1 MKTACSFLVLVP
13 LAFIGGCVP
22 NATIYFRPTVE
33 IASTHEKSHCV
44 PTEKFVHFTVEAG
57 GSTLKV
63 KGQADSY
70 SRSYAEG
77 TEGQYVIVGNWKEIR
92 LKSNDF
98 VLRTP
103 GSTESIKPNKT
114 YGDASSYDGYSMFNL
129 GAVFPKQT
137 SDSFHVRFPTLIV
150 DGDEV
155 ELPVLHAKKTVWAG
169 ISPFNC

>member
-1 MKTACSFLVLVP
+1 MRAAFSILG
-13 LAFIGGCVP
+13 LAALALIGGCLP
-22 NATIYFRPTVE
+22 NATIYFRPTVD
-33 IASTHEKSHCV
+33 IASTHEESRCV
-44 PTEKFVHFTVEAG
+44 PTEKFVHFTVETG

-63 KGQADSY
+63 KGQGDSY
-70 SRSYAEG
+70 SHPYAEG

-98 VLRTP
+98 DLRIP

-129 GAVFPKQT
+129 GAVFPKQS
-137 SDSFHVRFPTLIV
+137 SDSFQVKFPVLIV
-150 DGDEV
+150 DGEEV
-155 ELPVLHAKKTVWAG
+155 ELPVLHVKKTVWAG